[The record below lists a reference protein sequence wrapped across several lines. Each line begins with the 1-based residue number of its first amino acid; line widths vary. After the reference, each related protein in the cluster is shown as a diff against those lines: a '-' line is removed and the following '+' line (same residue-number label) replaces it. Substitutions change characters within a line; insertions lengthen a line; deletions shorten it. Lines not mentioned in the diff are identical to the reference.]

1 MVYVMP
7 PRIKSEQD
15 REKLRASI
23 LDAARTLFVERG
35 IDAVSM
41 REIAKKINY
50 SATTLYNHFADK
62 EALLQAVCDEDFLK
76 LASGMHQVMQLPD
89 LIARILALGEG
100 YAMFALQ
107 HPNHYRLMFMTP
119 RAPCNQE
126 ISRIQQGNTEQDA
139 YAQLKH
145 VVHEAFEADLF
156 RVDLKDSELI
166 AQTIWAGIH
175 GVCSL
180 QIALGQEVWVQWAD
194 IEARLQLMQ
203 STMLQGLLR
212 HPAASSLNTKNK
224 NVNG

>member
-1 MVYVMP
+1 MP

-23 LDAARTLFVERG
+23 LDAARHLFVERG

-41 REIAKKINY
+41 REIAKRINY
-50 SATTLYNHFADK
+50 SATTLYHHFADK

-89 LIARILALGEG
+89 LIERIQALGKG
-100 YAMFALQ
+100 YALFALQ
-107 HPNHYRLMFMTP
+107 HPSHYRLMFMTP

-145 VVHEAFEADLF
+145 VVQEAFAAGLF
-156 RVDLKDSELI
+156 REEIADSELI

-180 QIALGQEVWVQWAD
+180 QIALGQEVWVEWAD
-194 IEARLQLMQ
+194 IEVRLQLMQ
-203 STMLQGLLR
+203 SVMLQGLLR
-212 HPAASSLNTKNK
+212 QPASVAASAK
-224 NVNG
+224 

>member
-1 MVYVMP
+1 MP
-7 PRIKSEQD
+7 PRIRSEQD

-76 LASGMHQVMQLPD
+76 LASGMHQIMQLPD
-89 LIARILALGEG
+89 LIARIQALGKG
-100 YAMFALQ
+100 YAMFALE

-119 RAPCNQE
+119 RVPCNPD
-126 ISRIQQGNTEQDA
+126 ITKIQQGNTEQDA

-145 VVHEAFEADLF
+145 VVQEAFEAGLF
-156 RVDLKDSELI
+156 RVDLADSELI

-180 QIALGQEVWVQWAD
+180 QIALGQEGWIKWAD
-194 IEARLQLMQ
+194 IEARLGLMQ
-203 STMLQGLLR
+203 SAMLQGLLR
-212 HPAASSLNTKNK
+212 HPASID
-224 NVNG
+224 

>member
-1 MVYVMP
+1 MP
-7 PRIKSEQD
+7 PRIKSQQD

-50 SATTLYNHFADK
+50 SATTLYHHFADK

-89 LIARILALGEG
+89 LIARIQALGKG

-119 RAPCNQE
+119 RAPCNPD
-126 ISRIQQGNTEQDA
+126 ITSIQQGNTEQDA
-139 YAQLKH
+139 YAQLKL
-145 VVHEAFEADLF
+145 VVQDAFDAGLF
-156 RVDLKDSELI
+156 RPEITDAELI

-180 QIALGQEVWVQWAD
+180 QIALGQEGWIQWAD

-203 STMLQGLLR
+203 STMLHGLLKN
-212 HPAASSLNTKNK
+212 PATAS
-224 NVNG
+224 

>member
-1 MVYVMP
+1 MP
-7 PRIKSEQD
+7 PRIKTEQE

-23 LDAARTLFVERG
+23 LDAARELFVERG

-41 REIAKKINY
+41 REIARKINY
-50 SATTLYNHFADK
+50 SATTLYHHFADK

-76 LASGMHQVMQLPD
+76 LAGRMHQVMQMPD
-89 LIARILALGEG
+89 LIERIQALGHG

-126 ISRIQQGNTEQDA
+126 ITKIQQGNTEQDA

-145 VVHEAFEADLF
+145 VVHQAFEAGLF
-156 RVDLKDSELI
+156 RPEMSDSELI

-180 QIALGQEVWVQWAD
+180 QIALGQEGWIQWAD
-194 IEARLQLMQ
+194 IEARLQFMQ
-203 STMLQGLLR
+203 STMLHGLLR
-212 HPAASSLNTKNK
+212 PD
-224 NVNG
+224 

>member
-1 MVYVMP
+1 MP
-7 PRIKSEQD
+7 PKVKSVQD

-50 SATTLYNHFADK
+50 SATTLYHHFADK

-76 LASGMHQVMQLPD
+76 LASGINQIMQLPD
-89 LIARILALGEG
+89 LIERIRALGNG

-119 RAPCNQE
+119 RAPCNLE
-126 ISRIQQGNTEQDA
+126 ITSIQQGNTEQDA
-139 YAQLKH
+139 YAQLKL
-145 VVHEAFEADLF
+145 VVKEAFEAGLF
-156 RVDLKDSELI
+156 RPELTNYELI
-166 AQTIWAGIH
+166 AQTVWAGVH

-180 QIALGQEVWVQWAD
+180 QIALGQEGWIQWAD
-194 IEARLQLMQ
+194 VQARLDLMQ
-203 STMLQGLLR
+203 RTVLQGLLR
-212 HPAASSLNTKNK
+212 QPVSIS
-224 NVNG
+224 

>member
-1 MVYVMP
+1 MP
-7 PRIKSEQD
+7 PKIKSEQD
-15 REKLRASI
+15 RDKLRVSI
-23 LDAARTLFVERG
+23 LDAARYLFVQRG

-41 REIAKKINY
+41 REIAKRINY
-50 SATTLYNHFADK
+50 SATTLYHHFADK

-89 LIARILALGEG
+89 LIERIQALGKG

-107 HPNHYRLMFMTP
+107 HPNHYRMMFMTP

-126 ISRIQQGNTEQDA
+126 ITRIQQGNTEQDA

-145 VVHEAFEADLF
+145 VVQKVFEAGLF
-156 RVDLKDSELI
+156 REDLADSELI

-180 QIALGQEVWVQWAD
+180 QIALGQEGWIHWAA
-194 IEARLQLMQ
+194 IEERLELMQ
-203 STMLQGLLR
+203 DAMLQGLLKQ
-212 HPAASSLNTKNK
+212 PAHIAVKAEK
-224 NVNG
+224 

>member
-1 MVYVMP
+1 MP

-23 LDAARTLFVERG
+23 LDAARHLFVERG

-41 REIAKKINY
+41 REIAKRINY
-50 SATTLYNHFADK
+50 SATTLYHHFADK

-89 LIARILALGEG
+89 LIERIQALGKG
-100 YAMFALQ
+100 YALFALQ
-107 HPNHYRLMFMTP
+107 HPSHYRLMFMTP

-145 VVHEAFEADLF
+145 VVQEAFAAGLF
-156 RVDLKDSELI
+156 REEITDSELI

-180 QIALGQEVWVQWAD
+180 QIALGQEVWVEWAD

-203 STMLQGLLR
+203 SVMLQGLLR
-212 HPAASSLNTKNK
+212 QPASVAASAK
-224 NVNG
+224 

>member
-1 MVYVMP
+1 MP
-7 PRIKSEQD
+7 PKIKSVQD
-15 REKLRASI
+15 REKLRTSI
-23 LDAARTLFVERG
+23 LDAARTLFVEHG

-76 LASGMHQVMQLPD
+76 LASGMHQIMQLPD
-89 LIARILALGEG
+89 LVERIKALGMG

-119 RAPCNQE
+119 RLPCNPDTT
-126 ISRIQQGNTEQDA
+126 SIQQGNTEQDA
-139 YAQLKH
+139 YAQLKL
-145 VVHEAFEADLF
+145 VVQEAYEAGLF
-156 RVDLKDSELI
+156 RAEITNYELI
-166 AQTIWAGIH
+166 AQTVWAGIH

-180 QIALGQEVWVQWAD
+180 QIALGQEGWIQWAD

-203 STMLQGLLR
+203 STMLRGLLR
-212 HPAASSLNTKNK
+212 HPAAAAAE
-224 NVNG
+224 